1 LTGQAISAASAVV
14 GFAVSLG
21 TKLVT
26 GFASATA
33 ATIQFIGSVSSVL
46 KGMAEAG
53 ANALKTPFRV
63 LDSLISATGQSITRY
78 VALFDPG
85 RVAVFQYA
93 VDSLYATIGR
103 ALAPALDAVTQVV
116 KALSS
121 AIAGAGEQG
130 QTMIAAVAAG
140 TVGLIAFAA
149 AMALIETVATGG
161 IVPIIGA
168 LVGAI
173 GGLEAVTGGLQ
184 PIIDQLTPTLSG
196 LLDVMGQA
204 LGSISGAIGG
214 VLPMVAKFIEWLSSL
229 AAMLSNT
236 FEQLAPAIAG
246 VMDVFS
252 ALMEAVRPMQ
262 ELWISVLVGGVQL
275 LGQAIAA
282 VAPYIVVFVETMG
295 NMVKQFVGWIR
306 EILSIIGINLPE
318 FGAGGGPPK
327 GEKGQAQTP
336 ARGTS
341 TTDVESVLRKARES
355 AFSLGGGG
363 GQKPEV
369 QTANNTAQTTQ
380 AVNDV
385 RKQMNDMA
393 NWLMNALPHYIV
405 SELPSKVYQN
415 MIEVSDR
422 IRNWGVEKVE
432 RAREGVRNANVPGTG
447 TAIKDIPG
455 AREAA
460 IAASPI
466 GYAALETLDWLNK
479 RR

>member
-1 LTGQAISAASAVV
+1 
-14 GFAVSLG
+14 
-21 TKLVT
+21 
-26 GFASATA
+26 
-33 ATIQFIGSVSSVL
+33 
-46 KGMAEAG
+46 
-53 ANALKTPFRV
+53 
-63 LDSLISATGQSITRY
+63 
-78 VALFDPG
+78 
-85 RVAVFQYA
+85 
-93 VDSLYATIGR
+93 
-103 ALAPALDAVTQVV
+103 
-116 KALSS
+116 
-121 AIAGAGEQG
+121 
-130 QTMIAAVAAG
+130 
-140 TVGLIAFAA
+140 
-149 AMALIETVATGG
+149 
-161 IVPIIGA
+161 
-168 LVGAI
+168 
-173 GGLEAVTGGLQ
+173 LEAVTGGLQ

-196 LLDVMGQA
+196 LLDVMSQA

-214 VLPMVAKFIEWLSSL
+214 VLPMVAKFIEWLASL